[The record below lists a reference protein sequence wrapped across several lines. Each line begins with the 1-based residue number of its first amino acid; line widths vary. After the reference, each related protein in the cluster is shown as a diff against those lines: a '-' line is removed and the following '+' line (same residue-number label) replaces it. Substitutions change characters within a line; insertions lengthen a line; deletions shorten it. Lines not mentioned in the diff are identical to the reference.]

1 MTDTTSSQ
9 QDSQSNGSSSK
20 SSGITSQL
28 PVDRLL
34 KEAQNFGLALFE
46 GGVSK
51 AENKVE
57 GITSKLNNV
66 GSGAGIAGKAAS
78 NIAKGDAPATGVVK
92 ATASKAKDAVGKA
105 LGKGGGGDADK
116 KLKVTNIVEEIDVPV
131 PRSVAYNQWTQFED
145 FPSFMKKVE
154 NVSQESDEK
163 MKWQA
168 KILWSKRTWESEIVE
183 QVPDEKI
190 VWKSSG
196 EKGRVNG
203 AVTFHELAPN
213 LTRILMTLEYHPGG
227 LFEHTGNIW
236 RAQGRRARLELKHF
250 RRHVSTH
257 TLLEQEQEELEGWRG
272 EIKDGNVTKSH
283 EDAQSEEDS
292 DAQETPGEDSGDT
305 TDEGSSEESGEEQES
320 SQEGS
325 SEEESPAAKKS
336 TSKSA
341 AKKSGSSG
349 RAKKSTS
356 SGPAKKSAAKKTS
369 KPKSAKKSS
378 SA

>member
-1 MTDTTSSQ
+1 MSEIKSPQDSSQ
-9 QDSQSNGSSSK
+9 TNGSPSS
-20 SSGITSQL
+20 SSGVTSQL
-28 PVDRLL
+28 PLDRLIG
-34 KEAQNFGLALFE
+34 EAQKFGLAVVE
-46 GGVSK
+46 GGFSK
-51 AENKVE
+51 AENKIE
-57 GITSKLNNV
+57 GLTGKLKDV
-66 GSGAGIAGKAAS
+66 GSGAGAAGAAGGVAAKAAG
-78 NIAKGDAPATGVVK
+78 NIAKGDSPATGVVK
-92 ATASKAKDAVGKA
+92 ATASKAKDAVGKVF
-105 LGKGGGGDADK
+105 GKGGGGDADK

-168 KILWSKRTWESEIVE
+168 KILWSKRTWESKIIE

-257 TLLEQEQEELEGWRG
+257 TLLEQEQENLEGWRG
-272 EIKDGNVTKSH
+272 EIKEGSVTKSH
-283 EDAQSEEDS
+283 EDAQSESDEEQSDS
-292 DAQETPGEDSGDT
+292 QSGDN
-305 TDEGSSEESGEEQES
+305 DESGNERE
-320 SQEGS
+320 
-325 SEEESPAAKKS
+325 AKKS
-336 TSKSA
+336 SGS
-341 AKKSGSSG
+341 AKKSSSATKKSSG
-349 RAKKSTS
+349 SGPAKKSTS
-356 SGPAKKSAAKKTS
+356 SAPAKKSAAKKTS
-369 KPKSAKKSS
+369 KAKTGKSS
-378 SA
+378 SS